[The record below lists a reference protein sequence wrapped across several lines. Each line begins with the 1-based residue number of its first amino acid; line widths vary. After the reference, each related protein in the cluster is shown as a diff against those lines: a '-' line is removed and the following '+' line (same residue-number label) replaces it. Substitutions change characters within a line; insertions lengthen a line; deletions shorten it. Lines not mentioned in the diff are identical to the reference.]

1 LRTECLKDD
10 KKGNTEYW
18 VPFYHERQGF
28 LNEMRESVYRVT
40 CEEKTSFYIHSH
52 YIYAHH
58 RHDGDGCLYL

>member
-1 LRTECLKDD
+1 MC
-10 KKGNTEYW
+10 W